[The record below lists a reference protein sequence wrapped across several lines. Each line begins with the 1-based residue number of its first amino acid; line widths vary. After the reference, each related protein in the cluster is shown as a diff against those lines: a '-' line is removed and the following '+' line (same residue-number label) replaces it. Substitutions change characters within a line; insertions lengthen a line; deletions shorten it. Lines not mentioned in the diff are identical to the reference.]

1 MDSRLRGNDCGIIY
15 MTCDICNKKKATVHL
30 TEIVDE
36 QMSEMHLCEECARQ
50 KSTQMEQQFGLA
62 DLLAGLSDTTKPSS
76 PKEIDKAAALKCSRC
91 GLPYEDFRK
100 FGRLGCGECYTSF
113 KEHLTGLLRKI
124 HGSNKY
130 LGKTP
135 SRNQGD
141 QPAALAGKDLAV
153 MTPSETLADLKKQLQ
168 EAIAAEDFEKAALLR
183 DKIRNFEE
191 EDQ

>member
-1 MDSRLRGNDCGIIY
+1 
-15 MTCDICNKKKATVHL
+15 MTCDICGKKKATVHL

-62 DLLAGLSDTTKPSS
+62 DLLAGLSDKTPTSS
-76 PKEIDKAAALKCSRC
+76 KESEKSVLKCSRC
-91 GLPYEDFRK
+91 ALPYEDFRK

-135 SRNQGD
+135 LQYKENQMV
-141 QPAALAGKDLAV
+141 AS
-153 MTPSETLADLKKQLQ
+153 SEGTV
-168 EAIAAEDFEKAALLR
+168 ALLP
-183 DKIRNFEE
+183 
-191 EDQ
+191 

>member
-1 MDSRLRGNDCGIIY
+1 
-15 MTCDICNKKKATVHL
+15 MTCDICGKKKATVHL

-62 DLLAGLSDTTKPSS
+62 DLLAGLSDSTKATAVA
-76 PKEIDKAAALKCSRC
+76 KEGDKASVLKCSRC
-91 GLPYEDFRK
+91 ALPYEDFRK

-135 SRNQGD
+135 AMYKENQTDAPVEG
-141 QPAALAGKDLAV
+141 AIALL
-153 MTPSETLADLKKQLQ
+153 PSEALADLKQQLQ
-168 EAIAAEDFEKAALLR
+168 SAIAAEDFEKAAQIR
-183 DKIRNFEE
+183 DKIRNFEQK
-191 EDQ
+191 DQ

>member
-1 MDSRLRGNDCGIIY
+1 
-15 MTCDICNKKKATVHL
+15 MTCDICGKKKATVHL

-50 KSTQMEQQFGLA
+50 KSSQMEQQFGLA
-62 DLLAGLSDTTKPSS
+62 DLLAGLSDTAKPAMAS
-76 PKEIDKAAALKCSRC
+76 KESEKGALVLKCSRC
-91 GLPYEDFRK
+91 DLPYEDFRK

-135 SRNQGD
+135 SKYSTSQ
-141 QPAALAGKDLAV
+141 
-153 MTPSETLADLKKQLQ
+153 TLATTEGTTALLPSDDLSDLKQQLQ
-168 EAIAAEDFEKAALLR
+168 SAIAAEDFEKAAQIR
-183 DKIRNFEE
+183 DKIRNFEK
-191 EDQ
+191 

>member
-1 MDSRLRGNDCGIIY
+1 
-15 MTCDICNKKKATVHL
+15 MTCDICGKKKATVHL

-36 QMSEMHLCEECARQ
+36 QLSEMHLCEECARQ
-50 KSTQMEQQFGLA
+50 KSAQMEQQFGLA
-62 DLLAGLSDTTKPSS
+62 DLLAGLSDTSKPISS
-76 PKEIDKAAALKCSRC
+76 KEGEKSVLKCSRC

-135 SRNQGD
+135 PKYAEGQAA
-141 QPAALAGKDLAV
+141 PAEG
-153 MTPSETLADLKKQLQ
+153 TLALLSSDESLEDLKQQLQ
-168 EAIAAEDFEKAALLR
+168 SSIASEDFEKAAQIR
-183 DKIRNFEE
+183 DKIRNFEKKE
-191 EDQ
+191 K

>member
-1 MDSRLRGNDCGIIY
+1 
-15 MTCDICNKKKATVHL
+15 MTCDICGKKKATVHL

-50 KSTQMEQQFGLA
+50 KSSQMEQQFGLA
-62 DLLAGLSDTTKPSS
+62 DLLAGLSDSSKTTAV
-76 PKEIDKAAALKCSRC
+76 KEGDKASVLKCSRC
-91 GLPYEDFRK
+91 ALPYEDFRK

-135 SRNQGD
+135 AQFKEGQATIS
-141 QPAALAGKDLAV
+141 
-153 MTPSETLADLKKQLQ
+153 SEG
-168 EAIAAEDFEKAALLR
+168 AIALLPSN
-183 DKIRNFEE
+183 D
-191 EDQ
+191 